1 MTYQLKDNLFHAY
14 NLDIHKTREHPH
26 VLYRHAVRKWYK
38 RKGWT
43 YKMIAD
49 LEHMTTLHRPA
60 RSTLI
65 HSVKVAPDD
74 IYEAVQSQAE
84 RLHIRP

>member
-1 MTYQLKDNLFHAY
+1 MTPELKDNLFHVY
-14 NLDIHKTREHPH
+14 GLDLHKTREHPH

-38 RKGWT
+38 RNGWT

-49 LEHMTTLHRPA
+49 LEYNATLRRPD

-74 IYEAVQSQAE
+74 FYEAVQSSAE
-84 RLHIRP
+84 RLRIRP